1 MKNLTT
7 SEVLNF
13 LSRRFD
19 CEKSKFDSTQSE
31 VAKAVYHRRAQ
42 MYLEAITII
51 ASVDGSSTTIFN
63 HDSDETDKLS

>member
-13 LSRRFD
+13 LTRRFES
-19 CEKSKFDSTQSE
+19 EKSNFDSTKSE

-51 ASVDGSSTTIFN
+51 ASVDGCSTTIFK
-63 HDSDETDKLS
+63 DDTDETDN